1 MRIPTIIT
9 FVLLFIV
16 AVLVTGCSTAVPVA
30 MKFPKPPGK
39 AAMARCP
46 NLEKLPDSVKLS
58 DISHVITINYTT
70 YYECAI
76 KADAWQEWYQVQKII
91 FEKAVE

>member
-1 MRIPTIIT
+1 MRIPSIIT
-9 FVLLFIV
+9 FILLFIIV
-16 AVLVTGCSTAVPVA
+16 MLVTGCSTAVPVA
-30 MKFPKPPGK
+30 MKFPEPPGK

-91 FEKAVE
+91 FEKSVE

>member
-1 MRIPTIIT
+1 MRIPSIIT
-9 FVLLFIV
+9 FILLFIIV
-16 AVLVTGCSTAVPVA
+16 MLVTGCSTAVPVA
-30 MKFPKPPGK
+30 MKFPEPPGR
-39 AAMARCP
+39 AALVRCP
-46 NLEKLPDSVKLS
+46 ALEKLPDSVKLS

>member
-16 AVLVTGCSTAVPVA
+16 VVLVTGCSTAVPVA
-30 MKFPKPPGK
+30 MKFPEPPGK

-91 FEKAVE
+91 FEKSVE

>member
-9 FVLLFIV
+9 FVLLLIV
-16 AVLVTGCSTAVPVA
+16 AVIISGCATAVPVA
-30 MKFPKPPGK
+30 MKFPEPPGK
-39 AAMARCP
+39 SAMTRCP

-58 DISHVITINYTT
+58 DVSHVITINYTT

-91 FEKAVE
+91 FEKSVE